1 MAEETEKER
10 RYFQLQ
16 MCEVFI
22 LYNIYIYIQIKHS
35 SISACKRTS
44 FDCRFIHSYS
54 LENLHYVGLRIEDR
68 IQNVV
73 SDLKTVISNL
83 NILLERMRN

>member
-22 LYNIYIYIQIKHS
+22 LYIGIKHS
-35 SISACKRTS
+35 SISDCKRTS
-44 FDCRFIHSYS
+44 FDCRFIYS
-54 LENLHYVGLRIEDR
+54 CNLENLYLW
-68 IQNVV
+68 
-73 SDLKTVISNL
+73 
-83 NILLERMRN
+83 

>member
-22 LYNIYIYIQIKHS
+22 LYIRIKHS
-35 SISACKRTS
+35 SISACKHTS
-44 FDCRFIHSYS
+44 FDYRFIHSCN
-54 LENLHYVGLRIEDR
+54 LENLHYVDLRIVDR

-73 SDLKTVISNL
+73 SDLKTVTSNI
-83 NILLERMRN
+83 NILLEQLPN

>member
-22 LYNIYIYIQIKHS
+22 LNIRIKHS
-35 SISACKRTS
+35 SISVCKRTS
-44 FDCRFIHSYS
+44 FDCRFIHSCN
-54 LENLHYVGLRIEDR
+54 LENLHYVDLRIED
-68 IQNVV
+68 
-73 SDLKTVISNL
+73 
-83 NILLERMRN
+83 

>member
-22 LYNIYIYIQIKHS
+22 LYNTRYIYIYTDQ
-35 SISACKRTS
+35 T
-44 FDCRFIHSYS
+44 
-54 LENLHYVGLRIEDR
+54 
-68 IQNVV
+68 Q
-73 SDLKTVISNL
+73 
-83 NILLERMRN
+83 

>member
-22 LYNIYIYIQIKHS
+22 LY
-35 SISACKRTS
+35 
-44 FDCRFIHSYS
+44 
-54 LENLHYVGLRIEDR
+54 
-68 IQNVV
+68 
-73 SDLKTVISNL
+73 ISNQTQ
-83 NILLERMRN
+83 

>member
-22 LYNIYIYIQIKHS
+22 LYNIYIYTDQ
-35 SISACKRTS
+35 T
-44 FDCRFIHSYS
+44 
-54 LENLHYVGLRIEDR
+54 
-68 IQNVV
+68 Q
-73 SDLKTVISNL
+73 
-83 NILLERMRN
+83 

>member
-22 LYNIYIYIQIKHS
+22 LYIRIKHS

-44 FDCRFIHSYS
+44 FDDCRFIHSCN
-54 LENLHYVGLRIEDR
+54 LENLHYVDLRIED
-68 IQNVV
+68 
-73 SDLKTVISNL
+73 
-83 NILLERMRN
+83 

>member
-22 LYNIYIYIQIKHS
+22 LYNIYIYRSNTVVYLPANVLDLIIDLN
-35 SISACKRTS
+35 S
-44 FDCRFIHSYS
+44 FLQS
-54 LENLHYVGLRIEDR
+54 
-68 IQNVV
+68 
-73 SDLKTVISNL
+73 
-83 NILLERMRN
+83 

>member
-22 LYNIYIYIQIKHS
+22 LYNIYIYIYTDQ
-35 SISACKRTS
+35 T
-44 FDCRFIHSYS
+44 
-54 LENLHYVGLRIEDR
+54 
-68 IQNVV
+68 Q
-73 SDLKTVISNL
+73 
-83 NILLERMRN
+83 

>member
-16 MCEVFI
+16 MCEVLI
-22 LYNIYIYIQIKHS
+22 LYIQIKHS

-44 FDCRFIHSYS
+44 FDCRFIYSYN
-54 LENLHYVGLRIEDR
+54 LENLHYVGLRIED
-68 IQNVV
+68 
-73 SDLKTVISNL
+73 
-83 NILLERMRN
+83 